1 MVGVAEVE
9 SATFCVSCKRSNQ
22 LSYTPVKCKVNYER
36 KKIKMQVIFFEAAT
50 NSVPARKLLT
60 GTKIFRPGIYEKP
73 TYFSFGNVIVIF
85 NLDFIAFETSF

>member
-36 KKIKMQVIFFEAAT
+36 KKIKMQVIFF
-50 NSVPARKLLT
+50 
-60 GTKIFRPGIYEKP
+60 
-73 TYFSFGNVIVIF
+73 
-85 NLDFIAFETSF
+85 